1 MIIIGTRGSD
11 LALWQAN
18 FTKDL
23 LEKQGHQVEIKII
36 ETKGDTSQQ
45 WNTSF
50 DKLEGKGFF
59 TKELEEALLNKTIDV
74 AVHSHKDLPTEN
86 PDGLIIAG
94 VSSRENPADWLIIR
108 EECVDDKQKFSL
120 KSGAKVGTSS
130 ARRKSQ
136 FLSYRP
142 DVELSELRGNVPT
155 RIKKLKEG
163 NYDAI
168 LLAAAGL
175 ERLELDLSDFHV
187 EQLEPIEFVP
197 APAQGVLA
205 WQIREDDYKLS
216 DVFDALCDYDV
227 MVNINIER
235 RVLNLL
241 DGGCQLPLGVYCD
254 TELNE
259 HDRKLFKVSVSVA
272 EAWNT
277 QPQFLYFET
286 TNTENLPE
294 KIVDQIQRIKNQIK
308 DSGVSVFISREE
320 NESPNL
326 TRWLTNIGIKVEN
339 KSLIDLKKLT
349 LKELPK
355 SDWLFF
361 SSKHAVEF
369 FFMQKPEVGNAKIG
383 CLGKATSQALRE
395 FGKRADFIGQSTD
408 TKLVGKQFA
417 ARVGPGK
424 VVFPIARD
432 SVQTIQWQFPKQQNV
447 INLPIYATLKVPH
460 EIAENTNILVF
471 TSPSNAESF
480 LEKNKI
486 LPHHKVIAMGET
498 TEKSL
503 IKAKVKD
510 TQIIKP
516 SSFDELGLY
525 RAILQAI

>member
-108 EECVDDKQKFSL
+108 EECVDDSQKFSL
-120 KSGAKVGTSS
+120 KQGAKVGTSS

-136 FLSYRP
+136 LLSFRP
-142 DVELSELRGNVPT
+142 GVEITDLRGNVPT

-163 NYDAI
+163 QYDAI

-187 EQLEPIEFVP
+187 EQLETSEFVP

-216 DVFDALCDYDV
+216 DVFDAVCDYDV
-227 MVNINIER
+227 MININIER

-241 DGGCQLPLGVYCD
+241 DGGCQLPLGVFCD
-254 TELNE
+254 TEMNDQ
-259 HDRKLFKVSVSVA
+259 DRKLFKVWVSVA
-272 EAWNT
+272 DAWNT
-277 QPQFLYFET
+277 QVKQLYYET
-286 TNTENLPE
+286 TNTEDLPE
-294 KIVDQIQRIKNQIK
+294 KIVEHLNRIDKKSI
-308 DSGVSVFISREE
+308 FISRDAHE
-320 NESPNL
+320 NNNL
-326 TRWLTNIGIKVEN
+326 NRWLTNLGFDVEC

-349 LKELPK
+349 IKELPK

-369 FFMQKPEVGNAKIG
+369 FFMQNPDIGTAKIG
-383 CLGKATSQALRE
+383 CMGKGTSQALRE
-395 FGKRADFIGQSTD
+395 YGKRADFIGTSTD

-417 ARVGPGK
+417 ARVGSGK

-432 SVQTIQWQFPKQQNV
+432 SMRTIQWQFAKQDRL
-447 INLPIYATLKVPH
+447 IDLPIYATLKVPH
-460 EIAENTNILVF
+460 TVAESTDVLVF
-471 TSPSNAESF
+471 TSPSNVESY
-480 LEKNKI
+480 LEKNQI
-486 LPHHKVIAMGET
+486 LPHQKIVAMGDS
-498 TEKSL
+498 TEKTL
-503 IKAKVKD
+503 IVKAKIKD
-510 TQIIKP
+510 TQIHKP
-516 SSFDELGLY
+516 YSFDDLGLY
-525 RAILQAI
+525 RAVLHVI